1 MGIRGATPIREILN
15 VPETENVVAVIAVG
29 YKAKEA
35 SMPKRKDVE
44 EVAKF
49 F

>member
-1 MGIRGATPIREILN
+1 MGIRDAAPIREILN

-35 SMPKRKDVE
+35 FMPKRKDVE